1 MRGQTRT
8 AGALAMAV
16 LLAASS
22 GCATVLRGS
31 STSLVRIHS
40 DPPGARVMVDGEEVG
55 VTPVVA
61 PLSRRRSAY
70 RLRLEKDGCFPAEH
84 ELRRSTSPWTIVT
97 AMHAVTSGLGAGQ
110 EGFHGFL
117 LGPAIVFSVD
127 AFSGAMFELPR
138 TVQVALRADMRGD
151 AAGET
156 SGKCGTDISATGGGV
171 SIPLSVPLDVPG
183 NLLPPRG
190 RLAVDGELRRRLRAV
205 RLALPG
211 PLVGSQP
218 GVSMSKTAHFGERQL
233 GRSGRS
239 PVKVDRAFRAGRVGT
254 GGRNGL
260 SCSARATRRPTP
272 RDVATR
278 AIRHALCPSGRHNVA
293 GERSGRSLRSVRWT
307 GPRSVPRM
315 GTPSCGSDS
324 ESSPTPPTCCSTP
337 RERWS
342 SSGTRCRELCCRP
355 WRRCCRRRRRGA
367 R

>member
-1 MRGQTRT
+1 MSCSICEPPPPAPVNRRSRPGLLVRVGPLLGASGCAPLLKSAGDVLREGVQGRAGSKNSEVGMTGSTLIRTIVGEGDLPVATTTMEGAMRGQTRT

-84 ELRRSTSPWTIVT
+84 ELRRSTSPWAIVT

-138 TVQVALRADMRGD
+138 TVQVALRADVRGGS
-151 AAGET
+151 AGET

-190 RLAVDGELRRRLRAV
+190 RLAVDTELRRRLRAV

-218 GVSMSKTAHFGERQL
+218 GVSMAIENSTLRGETHQ
-233 GRSGRS
+233 
-239 PVKVDRAFRAGRVGT
+239 AE
-254 GGRNGL
+254 
-260 SCSARATRRPTP
+260 
-272 RDVATR
+272 R
-278 AIRHALCPSGRHNVA
+278 AISR
-293 GERSGRSLRSVRWT
+293 
-307 GPRSVPRM
+307 
-315 GTPSCGSDS
+315 
-324 ESSPTPPTCCSTP
+324 
-337 RERWS
+337 
-342 SSGTRCRELCCRP
+342 
-355 WRRCCRRRRRGA
+355 
-367 R
+367 

>member
-1 MRGQTRT
+1 MSCSNCEPPPPAPVNRRSRPGLLVRVGSLLGASGCAPLLKSAGDVLREGVQGRAGSKNSEVGMTGSTLIRTIVGEGDLLVATTTMEGAMRGQTRT
-8 AGALAMAV
+8 AGA

-84 ELRRSTSPWTIVT
+84 ELRRSTSPWAIVT

-110 EGFHGFL
+110 EGFHGLL

-127 AFSGAMFELPR
+127 AFSGAMFRLPR
-138 TVQVALRADMRGD
+138 TVQVALRADARGGS
-151 AAGET
+151 AGET

-218 GVSMSKTAHFGERQL
+218 GVSMAIENCTLRGE
-233 GRSGRS
+233 
-239 PVKVDRAFRAGRVGT
+239 T
-254 GGRNGL
+254 
-260 SCSARATRRPTP
+260 
-272 RDVATR
+272 TR
-278 AIRHALCPSGRHNVA
+278 A
-293 GERSGRSLRSVRWT
+293 ERAVSR
-307 GPRSVPRM
+307 
-315 GTPSCGSDS
+315 
-324 ESSPTPPTCCSTP
+324 
-337 RERWS
+337 
-342 SSGTRCRELCCRP
+342 
-355 WRRCCRRRRRGA
+355 
-367 R
+367 